1 MKHITVLL
9 NEAIEQLNIKEDGI
23 YVDATL
29 GGAGHSIEILKKLT
43 TGHLYAFDQD
53 LYAINTANEKLKQ
66 YKNKT
71 IIHSNFANLKS
82 ELEKLNVKKIDGILF
97 DLGMS
102 SFQIDDESRGFSYL
116 KDAKLDMRMNQNQ
129 TKTAEEIVNTYSKEQ
144 LAEIFFKYG
153 DEENGFKIA
162 NEIIRRRP
170 IKNTLELVDICDK
183 INRNRKGH
191 SAKKVFQALRIEV
204 NNEMIVL
211 EKVLDDL
218 IPMLNEK
225 ARIVAITFHSLED
238 RIIKHFFKIHSS
250 LNVPKNLPLINI
262 PKPPLKLI
270 TRKPIYPSKEELLEN
285 SRSRS
290 AKMRVAEKQ

>member
-129 TKTAEEIVNTYSKEQ
+129 TKTAEEIVNTYSKDQ

-250 LNVPKNLPLINI
+250 LNVPKKLPLINI

>member
-218 IPMLNEK
+218 IPMLNEE

-238 RIIKHFFKIHSS
+238 RIIKHFFKTHSS